1 MARLSWI
8 VVVWIA
14 VIQVSLGVDV
24 TLTKKTITKKA
35 TTSDSAK
42 LEGAASPAKKTE
54 TIVVPGVITLT
65 ARNFASKVGDGNKW
79 LVEFQSPHCG
89 HCEAFAPTYAAIAEI
104 YHTSPSHKIKVAKID
119 GSTETA
125 LSSRFGV
132 YGYPSFYLVDGWN
145 VYIFDDARNKHK
157 LMEFVEGGYRK
168 QEPIPI
174 YSSPMGPIG
183 LAQGLFISSG
193 VVAGD
198 FFTGVQK
205 KFGLSPVMAG
215 VALFG
220 AVFYGCF
227 FAIVALSLLVSPM
240 KRKRD

>member
-1 MARLSWI
+1 MARLSWV
-8 VVVWIA
+8 VVVWI
-14 VIQVSLGVDV
+14 SLIHVTLGADV
-24 TLTKKTITKKA
+24 TFKSSTTTTTATK
-35 TTSDSAK
+35 DSAK
-42 LEGAASPAKKTE
+42 LDRVASPTKKPE
-54 TIVVPGVITLT
+54 TNAVPGVITLT
-65 ARNFASKVGDGNKW
+65 ARNFASQVGDGNKW

-89 HCEAFAPTYAAIAEI
+89 HCEAFAPTYSAIADI
-104 YHTSPSHKIKVAKID
+104 YHASPSNKIKVAKVD

-132 YGYPSFYLVDGWN
+132 YGYPSFYLVDGWS
-145 VYIFDDARNKHK
+145 VYVFDDARNKHK

-168 QEPIPI
+168 QDPIPI

-183 LAQGLFISSG
+183 VAQGLFISCG
-193 VVAGD
+193 IVAGD
-198 FFTGVQK
+198 FFMGVQK

-215 VALFG
+215 VAMFG